1 MDGRGAVRLDAPHV
15 LKTLFTDRRE
25 RVTLRKLTLVDK
37 AR

>member
-1 MDGRGAVRLDAPHV
+1 MDGRGAVRLDAPRV
-15 LKTLFTDRRE
+15 LKKPFTDERK

>member
-1 MDGRGAVRLDAPHV
+1 MDGHGAVRLDSLHV
-15 LKTLFTDRRE
+15 KKTTFTVGWK